1 MGDYTVHAPCSVE
14 AGRAGLFPVH
24 VDALYLHGP
33 GRSIGGIGS
42 TILASS
48 LAVNTVV
55 VIHIFVSVEY
65 PIVFIWSG
73 IAKRGYAWR
82 YVVGK

>member
-1 MGDYTVHAPCSVE
+1 MGDYTVHAPCPVE
-14 AGRAGLFPVH
+14 AGGAILFPFH
-24 VDALYLHGP
+24 VESLYLHGP

-42 TILASS
+42 AILASS
-48 LAVNTVV
+48 LPVNPVV
-55 VIHIFVSVEY
+55 VVHIFVSVEY
-65 PIVFIWSG
+65 PIVLIRLG